1 MKSARSIIVFLRQD
15 ACFHLPTSSA
25 MSVLQW
31 QTTNSSLSHCP
42 LAYPSG
48 LPFSELKTSKTH
60 RLSRRLSEGF
70 MSLSALRKRPQKNSA
85 LPGFWLG
92 DHIQLCSPSLPFAW
106 IEDFSFP
113 FRMSRLRAPPPTGL
127 RGETADTELE
137 GEPIRVCS
145 NFLWIGWGSQEI
157 TFTCLSR

>member
-1 MKSARSIIVFLRQD
+1 MLRSGRV
-15 ACFHLPTSSA
+15 A
-25 MSVLQW
+25 
-31 QTTNSSLSHCP
+31 SSLSHCP

-113 FRMSRLRAPPPTGL
+113 FRMSRMRAPPPTGL

-137 GEPIRVCS
+137 GEPTRSVLFHLPPPSLSIIQCI
-145 NFLWIGWGSQEI
+145 NH
-157 TFTCLSR
+157 CLSLPYPLHGVQYSLYVS